1 MKKKLDLNRRF
12 YAMAS
17 FEDNS
22 AEITLYGDVV
32 EKQPVNP
39 FTGEILP
46 GDYIIGDE
54 FIADLNEIAASG
66 VNRLTFRINS
76 FGGDASIALLIHNRL
91 RELAAGGKQ
100 IVCRVDGVAMSAGSV
115 IMCAADRVIVHPS
128 SLIMIHKCWTLAL
141 GGYNADEL
149 RSLAKE
155 NDAWDKAMISIYS
168 QKSGISE
175 TVLSRMM
182 SETTYMTGTE
192 ALEKGFADE
201 LTEDGGVQIAA
212 SANRHALFVSGRRV
226 ALPGALC
233 VPDGIP
239 IFEALKNETV
249 TAACADVID
258 NKSPEETGNRGG
270 SLMANNLTELR
281 AENPELA
288 ASIENEV
295 RASVANEHASAVSDA
310 CAAERAR
317 LSQIDEIAAL
327 YDAETVR
334 EAKYG
339 ESACSAAELAF
350 RAAQKAAKQG
360 GAFMAAVNADHTE
373 SGATLVKSVPS
384 PDDTGEGP
392 KDAMAAAKK
401 AVADYVK
408 TKKEAK

>member
-17 FEDNS
+17 FEDDS

-39 FTGEILP
+39 FTGDVIP
-46 GDYIIGDE
+46 GDYIIGGE

-66 VNRLTFRINS
+66 VNRLMFRINS
-76 FGGDASIALLIHNRL
+76 FGGDASVALLIHNRL
-91 RELAAGGKQ
+91 RELAAGVE

-128 SLIMIHKCWTLAL
+128 SLIMLHKCWTFVL

-155 NDAWDKAMISIYS
+155 NDAWDKAMLGIYAK
-168 QKSGISE
+168 KSGMSE
-175 TVLSRMM
+175 TVLSHMM
-182 SETTYMTGTE
+182 SETTYMTGTQ

-201 LTEDGGVQIAA
+201 ISEDGGVQIAA
-212 SANRHALFVSGRRV
+212 SADRHALFVSGRRV
-226 ALPGALC
+226 ALAHALFA
-233 VPDGIP
+233 PEGIP
-239 IFEALKNETV
+239 TFEASEEKAV
-249 TAACADVID
+249 TAVCADVID
-258 NKSPEETGNRGG
+258 KKSPGKPGNRGG

-281 AENPELA
+281 TENPELA
-288 ASIENEV
+288 ASVENEV
-295 RASVANEHASAVSDA
+295 RAAVTNENAGAVSDA

-317 LSQIDEIAAL
+317 LCEIDEIAAL
-327 YDAETVR
+327 YDPETVR

-339 ESACSAAELAF
+339 EKACSAAELAF
-350 RAAQKAAKQG
+350 RAAQKAAKEG
-360 GAFMAAVNADHTE
+360 GAFMAAVTADHAE
-373 SGATLVKSVPS
+373 SGAKNVESVPA
-384 PDDTGEGP
+384 PEDGGEGP
-392 KDAMAAAKK
+392 KDVEAAAKK
-401 AVADYVK
+401 AVSDYVK